1 MRRVNDKRVDPGT
14 GERQRL
20 SSAIL
25 PPSARKTPRITEVLP
40 PTCTACRPGISCP
53 ALGQFL
59 GSAEGQSGPVITKL
73 IEQWKGRTA
82 RLLRGVTCPKLTMC
96 RAPQPKPATSK
107 DCAR

>member
-1 MRRVNDKRVDPGT
+1 MRRVNDKRVNPGT

-53 ALGQFL
+53 RWVSS
-59 GSAEGQSGPVITKL
+59 SAPRKACR
-73 IEQWKGRTA
+73 GR
-82 RLLRGVTCPKLTMC
+82 
-96 RAPQPKPATSK
+96 
-107 DCAR
+107 